1 MAAKFCGEC
10 GTSVEGAAP
19 DGSPASPPDRAP
31 RDYTPKHLA
40 DKILQSKSALEGERK
55 QVTILFADVKGS
67 MELAEQL
74 GAEQWHA
81 VLDRFFSILAEGVH
95 RFEGTINQYTGDGIM
110 ALFGAP
116 IAHED
121 HAQRACYASLWL
133 QDELQTWAREIKREH
148 GVGVPVRLG
157 LHSGEV
163 VVGKIGN
170 DLRMDYTAQGH
181 AVGLAQRMESLA
193 ESNTCYLSE
202 ATAKLVSGYFEL
214 EDLGAFPVKGASEP
228 IGVFELRGRGALET
242 RFDVA
247 YARGLSHFVGR
258 DADMQS
264 LESALEQAQ
273 SGSGQVVGIV
283 AEAGTGK
290 SRLCFE
296 FLERCRARGM
306 KVLEGHAV
314 AHGKN
319 IPLLPILQVFRGY
332 YGIGEGD
339 DDRTVREKIA
349 GRLLLLDA
357 DFAEYLPVQFEFFGV
372 SDPERPVPA
381 MDPEAKQRQIFAM
394 LRRVVQGADQEI
406 DRVVVLIEDLHWM
419 DAVSETFLEQLVDA
433 LSGSSFLLLVNF
445 RPEYSAGWTSK
456 SYYRQIPLAPL
467 GAEAVREL
475 LDDLL
480 GHDPSMAGL
489 ADSIHSRTGGNP
501 FFTEEVVQTL
511 IESGHLEGT
520 KGGYRLVTPIERLE
534 VPSTVQAL
542 LAARMDRLPES
553 EKLVLQAAAVI
564 GKEFAESI
572 LLAATEQPAEQVREA
587 LRCLKD
593 SEFVYEQAIYPGA

>member
-1 MAAKFCGEC
+1 
-10 GTSVEGAAP
+10 
-19 DGSPASPPDRAP
+19 
-31 RDYTPKHLA
+31 
-40 DKILQSKSALEGERK
+40 
-55 QVTILFADVKGS
+55 
-67 MELAEQL
+67 
-74 GAEQWHA
+74 
-81 VLDRFFSILAEGVH
+81 
-95 RFEGTINQYTGDGIM
+95 
-110 ALFGAP
+110 
-116 IAHED
+116 
-121 HAQRACYASLWL
+121 
-133 QDELQTWAREIKREH
+133 
-148 GVGVPVRLG
+148 
-157 LHSGEV
+157 
-163 VVGKIGN
+163 
-170 DLRMDYTAQGH
+170 
-181 AVGLAQRMESLA
+181 MESLA
-193 ESNTCYLSE
+193 EPNTCYLSE

-242 RFDVA
+242 RFDVS

-381 MDPEAKQRQIFAM
+381 MDPEAKQRQIFLPCCDEWCRAPI
-394 LRRVVQGADQEI
+394 RR
-406 DRVVVLIEDLHWM
+406 
-419 DAVSETFLEQLVDA
+419 S
-433 LSGSSFLLLVNF
+433 
-445 RPEYSAGWTSK
+445 
-456 SYYRQIPLAPL
+456 
-467 GAEAVREL
+467 
-475 LDDLL
+475 
-480 GHDPSMAGL
+480 
-489 ADSIHSRTGGNP
+489 
-501 FFTEEVVQTL
+501 
-511 IESGHLEGT
+511 IESW
-520 KGGYRLVTPIERLE
+520 
-534 VPSTVQAL
+534 
-542 LAARMDRLPES
+542 
-553 EKLVLQAAAVI
+553 
-564 GKEFAESI
+564 F
-572 LLAATEQPAEQVREA
+572 
-587 LRCLKD
+587 
-593 SEFVYEQAIYPGA
+593 